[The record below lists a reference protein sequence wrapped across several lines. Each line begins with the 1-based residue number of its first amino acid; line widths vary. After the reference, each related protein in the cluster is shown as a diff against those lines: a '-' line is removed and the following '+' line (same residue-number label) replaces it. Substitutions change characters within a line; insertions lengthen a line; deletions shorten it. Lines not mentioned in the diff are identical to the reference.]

1 MVSQSISSPTPVII
15 RATASPF
22 RAGKKPLYLSAVVR
36 QSQADTW
43 QVTLDG
49 GLFNVFTVV
58 IFK

>member
-36 QSQADTW
+36 PSQADTW